1 MYIVVRSVSPD
12 KSYYSCVL
20 IDNNFNVV
28 GLQNVASNMLPGFV
42 VSNGYKPIN
51 FSIES
56 DGSINGKWHR
66 LQADKCA
73 VVLAA
78 VKSPGGRTLGYR
90 LLSLANGSVTNMKIA
105 DIVAY
110 AKNLPHPFLQNA
122 IIRNETI
129 NNYPGE
135 KFPVLT
141 IQAPAKAPKPIAT
154 PKAPVVNKRVETTK
168 ERDDRLYSPE
178 AIAAANAEIAK
189 CKKHGINADFLL
201 RGNLDSKQMRVLWV
215 SKSKGAYAE
224 AFNNPDL
231 SVDAMKFYADRICSK
246 AAAKECKVLL
256 DHPELSVEELTELYQ
271 CINEGIDPTEL
282 IGESPVNIQI
292 AREKATRQYW
302 GATSILGDD
311 TDYYSKAVRVAMNIR
326 SGR

>member
-20 IDNNFNVV
+20 IDDNFNVT
-28 GLQNVASNMLPGFV
+28 GLQNVANSMLPGFV
-42 VSNGYKPIN
+42 VNNGYKPIN
-51 FSIES
+51 FSIAS
-56 DGSINGKWHR
+56 DGTIEGKWHR

-73 VVLAA
+73 VVLAS

-90 LLSLANGSVTNMKIA
+90 LLSLANGSVTNMKVA

-110 AKNLPHPFLQNA
+110 SKNLPHPFLQNA
-122 IIRNETI
+122 IIRNDTI

-141 IQAPAKAPKPIAT
+141 VQNSAKPPKSVAA
-154 PKAPVVNKRVETTK
+154 PKAPVVNKRAETTK
-168 ERDDRLYSPE
+168 ERDDRLHSPE

-189 CKKHGINADFLL
+189 CKKHGINPGFLL
-201 RGNLDSKQMRVLWV
+201 RGDLDSKQMRVLWV

-231 SVDAMKFYADRICSK
+231 SVDAMKFYADRIYSK
-246 AAAKECKVLL
+246 EAAKECKVLL

-271 CINEGIDPTEL
+271 CINEGVDPTDL
-282 IGESPVNIQI
+282 IGQSPVNIQI

-326 SGR
+326 SGQ

>member
-1 MYIVVRSVSPD
+1 M
-12 KSYYSCVL
+12 
-20 IDNNFNVV
+20 
-28 GLQNVASNMLPGFV
+28 
-42 VSNGYKPIN
+42 
-51 FSIES
+51 
-56 DGSINGKWHR
+56 
-66 LQADKCA
+66 
-73 VVLAA
+73 
-78 VKSPGGRTLGYR
+78 
-90 LLSLANGSVTNMKIA
+90 
-105 DIVAY
+105 
-110 AKNLPHPFLQNA
+110 
-122 IIRNETI
+122 
-129 NNYPGE
+129 
-135 KFPVLT
+135 T

-246 AAAKECKVLL
+246 VAAKECKVLL

-271 CINEGIDPTEL
+271 CINEGVDPTEL